1 MKNKKIKIII
11 IDDSVVVRKTVSD
24 IINRE
29 PDMEVIATAKD
40 PYEGR
45 DKIVYLNP
53 DVLILDIEM
62 PKMDGLTFLGKL
74 MKSKPMPVIIF
85 SSLAKDRSKYEYTAF
100 DLGAVGVIEK
110 PLNKESASDIYEEM
124 FDLIRTSSGLTQIQL
139 RALERRIIQ
148 KNVTIKELS
157 KNFLLTKPVIAIGAS
172 TGGTHAIRKIIS
184 RLPEKMPPIV
194 MTQHMPKNFTTQFAS
209 NLNSCSQLTVL
220 EAQGGEQLKNGIVYL
235 SPGGMHM
242 QIEKKGAFYY
252 TKIVDGPLV
261 HHQKPA
267 VEVLFNSIAEVMKKD
282 AVGILLTGMGVDGAE
297 GLLNMRRNGAFTIA
311 QNEQSCV
318 VFGMPKE
325 AIKLEAADRIL
336 DINEIPDFLVK
347 YLEGING

>member
-1 MKNKKIKIII
+1 
-11 IDDSVVVRKTVSD
+11 
-24 IINRE
+24 
-29 PDMEVIATAKD
+29 
-40 PYEGR
+40 
-45 DKIVYLNP
+45 
-53 DVLILDIEM
+53 
-62 PKMDGLTFLGKL
+62 
-74 MKSKPMPVIIF
+74 
-85 SSLAKDRSKYEYTAF
+85 
-100 DLGAVGVIEK
+100 
-110 PLNKESASDIYEEM
+110 
-124 FDLIRTSSGLTQIQL
+124 
-139 RALERRIIQ
+139 
-148 KNVTIKELS
+148 
-157 KNFLLTKPVIAIGAS
+157 
-172 TGGTHAIRKIIS
+172 
-184 RLPEKMPPIV
+184 
-194 MTQHMPKNFTTQFAS
+194 
-209 NLNSCSQLTVL
+209 
-220 EAQGGEQLKNGIVYL
+220 
-235 SPGGMHM
+235 M